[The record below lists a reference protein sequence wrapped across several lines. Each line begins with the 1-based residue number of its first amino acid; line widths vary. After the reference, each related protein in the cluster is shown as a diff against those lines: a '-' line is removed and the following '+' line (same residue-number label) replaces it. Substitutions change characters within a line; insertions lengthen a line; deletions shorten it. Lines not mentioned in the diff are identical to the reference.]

1 MFFFIFNLLIFND
14 KKFAIDFVEMAFLLY
29 LCLQKNDDLIMENKE
44 QKNPI
49 DEARR
54 YVANA
59 ENVIKQAN
67 YDKELKIYTDGK
79 YIKMAGNTLWSG
91 CLVALDAVLGI
102 RKGKG
107 RPSIEKY
114 KESAAQR
121 DRKLLASIVAGY
133 NTMHLSMGYDGNKD
147 KKVCDAGF
155 EAANEI
161 IDRCALLYNPEMVV
175 A

>member
-1 MFFFIFNLLIFND
+1 
-14 KKFAIDFVEMAFLLY
+14 
-29 LCLQKNDDLIMENKE
+29 MENKE
-44 QKNPI
+44 LQNPI
-49 DEARR
+49 EEARR

-59 ENVIKQAN
+59 ENVIKLAK

-79 YIKMAGNTLWSG
+79 YIKMAGNTLWGG

-114 KESAAQR
+114 KDSAAQR
-121 DRKLLASIVAGY
+121 DRKLLAAIVAGY

-155 EAANEI
+155 EAANAI
-161 IDRCALLYNPEMVV
+161 INRCALLYHPEMVV

>member
-1 MFFFIFNLLIFND
+1 
-14 KKFAIDFVEMAFLLY
+14 
-29 LCLQKNDDLIMENKE
+29 MENNE

-59 ENVIKQAN
+59 EEIIKNSVYNPEIKQ
-67 YDKELKIYTDGK
+67 YRDKK
-79 YIKMAGNTLWSG
+79 YVRIAGDTLWKG
-91 CLVALDAVLGI
+91 CLIALDAVLNV

-114 KESAAQR
+114 KEAASKR
-121 DRKLLASIVAGY
+121 DRKLLDFILAGY
-133 NTMHLSMGYDGNKD
+133 DIMHLFMGYDGAKD

-155 EAANEI
+155 ERANAI
-161 IDRCALLYNPEMVV
+161 INRCALLYHPEVVV